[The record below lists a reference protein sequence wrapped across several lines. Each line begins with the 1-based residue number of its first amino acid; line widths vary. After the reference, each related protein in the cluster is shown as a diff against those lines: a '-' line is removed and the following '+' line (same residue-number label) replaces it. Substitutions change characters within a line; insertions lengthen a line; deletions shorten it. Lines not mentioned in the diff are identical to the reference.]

1 MLTPPMSVPKT
12 LLWLVTNR
20 ASGSND
26 DDTLGAVISALTASG
41 HAPAKVIDCAA
52 DPLPTRADLE
62 AAGVGVLAVF
72 TGDGTLSAAVPPLA
86 GWAGHVLVLPGGT
99 SNLLAHVLHQPCET
113 AAIIAALA
121 DGTAR
126 SIQRPCVHAGQHTA
140 LCEVLAGPGAKWSDV
155 REELREGDL
164 GTIAA
169 SAIDAVKHSAS
180 GAMVLVAEPALGH
193 AEGYAGV
200 RIVPTEL
207 GLTTDGYRAD
217 GVSDLLKHGAALL
230 KRDFR
235 EGPHDELGTHP
246 ELLCRSADGSAI
258 ELMIDGERVTGAPQ
272 ERFSLA
278 MLAVN
283 LLATGHD

>member
-1 MLTPPMSVPKT
+1 MLTAKN
-12 LLWLVTNR
+12 LLWLVANR

-26 DDTLGAVISALTASG
+26 DDTLGAVISALTDSG
-41 HAPAKVIDCAA
+41 YAPAKVVDCAA

-72 TGDGTLSAAVPPLA
+72 TGDGTLSAVVPPLE

-99 SNLLAHVLHQPCET
+99 SNLLAHLLHEPCET
-113 AAIIAALA
+113 GAIIAALA

-126 SIQRPCVHAGQHTA
+126 SIQRPCVRTSQQTA

-155 REELREGDL
+155 REGLREGDL
-164 GTIAA
+164 GAVAA

-180 GAMVLVAEPALGH
+180 GAMVLVAEPMLGH

-200 RIVPTEL
+200 RIVPTEH
-207 GLTTDGYRAD
+207 GLSTDGYRSD
-217 GVSDLLKHGAALL
+217 GVADLLKQGAALL

-246 ELLCRSADGSAI
+246 DLLCRSADGSAI